1 MQVSAEAA
9 RRFLVAR
16 QLLAP
21 ARTLEGG
28 PDAVLEFLRR
38 FGSIQF
44 DPIAVAGRSHDLV
57 LHARVAGYD
66 AAWSDLLYERR
77 ELFEAV
83 NKGLSFVLMR
93 DYPWFRGTSSLR
105 SSRLLA
111 ENAEVAERVLERV
124 RTDGPLSALDFERER
139 GAAIDWFGVKTNV
152 VRAVLEAYA
161 VTGVLG
167 LARRDGNRRY
177 YDLIERLVPRNVLED
192 DVPLRERL
200 RHKMLSRYRAHG
212 LLGASSGGGVFGDL
226 GPAKPDPRYPE
237 YAGRTVLR
245 EELIEDGELVPVEV
259 EGVRGSASSFATR
272 STCWPR
278 LRSRPLPRRFS
289 RRSIRWCGTA
299 CFSDRCS
306 SSTTYG
312 TSSTRPRS
320 GASATTSSRSSSAT
334 ASSAGSSQRSTVPA
348 GPCRYSASGG
358 RTASRRAA
366 PTASSMRCAPLSA
379 HTSASQGL
387 TGSNGRPISARRSGS
402 FPRGLEVVRLIPPAA
417 AGTTTRAYDCRMKAV
432 LVFTVALVAAGSAM
446 ATLSPPARVTL
457 DGVAGARP
465 GMSVAAV
472 SAVWGVRLR
481 PSYEVRPTCGTA
493 RIELPGIEGEVMV
506 MPRGRFGAV
515 YFRKG
520 VVTGRGIRIGS
531 TLAQLRRAYPK
542 LSSRPDKYIH
552 GSRNY
557 FLRRARAPHWELRFD
572 VSPASRVRQIAFGE
586 RTAVR
591 LVEGCA

>member
-1 MQVSAEAA
+1 MEVSAEAA

-66 AAWSDLLYERR
+66 AAWSELLYERQ

-93 DYPWFRGTSSLR
+93 DYPWFRVTSSLR

-124 RTDGPLSALDFERER
+124 RADGPLSALDFDREH

-177 YDLIERLVPRNVLED
+177 YDLIERLVPRDVLER
-192 DVPLRERL
+192 DVPLREQL

-212 LLGASSGGGVFGDL
+212 LLGASSGGDVFGGL

-237 YAGRTVLR
+237 YAGRTVVR

-259 EGVRGSASSFATR
+259 EGVRGKKFVLRNEVDLLAAPPEPPASVAFLSPFDPVVWDRGLLGSLFGFDYVWDLFHPPAKR
-272 STCWPR
+272 RFGWYVLPILFRDRFVGRIEPR
-278 LRSRPLPRRFS
+278 IDRAERRVEVLGFWWEDGFQPRREDGFVD
-289 RRSIRWCGTA
+289 A
-299 CFSDRCS
+299 M
-306 SSTTYG
+306 
-312 TSSTRPRS
+312 
-320 GASATTSSRSSSAT
+320 
-334 ASSAGSSQRSTVPA
+334 
-348 GPCRYSASGG
+348 
-358 RTASRRAA
+358 RAA
-366 PTASSMRCAPLSA
+366 L
-379 HTSASQGL
+379 
-387 TGSNGRPISARRSGS
+387 
-402 FPRGLEVVRLIPPAA
+402 
-417 AGTTTRAYDCRMKAV
+417 RAY
-432 LVFTVALVAAGSAM
+432 
-446 ATLSPPARVTL
+446 L
-457 DGVAGARP
+457 DFAGADRLEWPAHLSKEKRLFLARP
-465 GMSVAAV
+465 
-472 SAVWGVRLR
+472 
-481 PSYEVRPTCGTA
+481 
-493 RIELPGIEGEVMV
+493 
-506 MPRGRFGAV
+506 
-515 YFRKG
+515 
-520 VVTGRGIRIGS
+520 
-531 TLAQLRRAYPK
+531 
-542 LSSRPDKYIH
+542 
-552 GSRNY
+552 
-557 FLRRARAPHWELRFD
+557 
-572 VSPASRVRQIAFGE
+572 
-586 RTAVR
+586 
-591 LVEGCA
+591 